1 MDYYIPVSFLLAT
14 LVFLVTPGP
23 VVAMVTHNTLR
34 DGTTAGLLT
43 AVSAEFGKVCLIGI
57 TFAGLTISGKLLP
70 ELFRWLSLAAALY
83 LVWRAANTLRYRYL
97 AAQKRIAAGS
107 SRPIV
112 DGLTVG
118 FGNPTALAFFAALLP
133 QFMNAGESAA
143 GQMFR
148 LAGSYLGT
156 ALLFHL
162 VLVLVVSS
170 VRFPGGHTRIGGL
183 AELGSVAVYL
193 GIAAGAAVD
202 FVKATG

>member
-43 AVSAEFGKVCLIGI
+43 AISAEFGKVCLIGI
-57 TFAGLTISGKLLP
+57 TFAGLTISGKLQP

-83 LVWRAANTLRYRYL
+83 LVWRAANTLRCRYL
-97 AAQKRIAAGS
+97 PAQRRIAAGS

-118 FGNPTALAFFAALLP
+118 LGNPTALAFFAAILP
-133 QFMNAGESAA
+133 QFVHAGESAA
-143 GQMFR
+143 GQMFG
-148 LAGSYLGT
+148 LAGSYLST
-156 ALLFHL
+156 ALVFHL
-162 VLVLVVSS
+162 ALVFIVSR
-170 VRFPGGHTRIGGL
+170 VRFPVGQARIGGL

-193 GIAAGAAVD
+193 GIATATAVE
-202 FVKATG
+202 FLKA